1 MILVT
6 GFSVLIIFF
15 EIFCSESN
23 SDKFQ
28 AWEMFI
34 LLCVFLVVVN
44 YHGRLVDITSR
55 LDFLWKQVAERE
67 LQDMTETRQNN
78 SQLLRN
84 ILPDHV
90 ANHFLTNERRAE
102 VWIYNNEEKFFLFFK
117 NYSFKPLNL
126 NFRNFILSK
135 GITWASCLPAFLILQ
150 NFILKM

>member
-1 MILVT
+1 
-6 GFSVLIIFF
+6 
-15 EIFCSESN
+15 
-23 SDKFQ
+23 
-28 AWEMFI
+28 MFI

-102 VWIYNNEEKFFLFFK
+102 VWIYNNEKNFFFFSK
-117 NYSFKPLNL
+117 IIRLN
-126 NFRNFILSK
+126 R
-135 GITWASCLPAFLILQ
+135 
-150 NFILKM
+150 